1 MVEDFQSWLDS
12 NDLEKLFSDKR
23 DKETIDKE
31 MFLFVRSNDF
41 DNYFSYDGELGAL
54 YEKEGTLLRVWTPT
68 AKSVE
73 VWIYADD
80 SFKGPSTKI
89 EMVQKPKGI
98 FEAYL
103 PGDQHGT
110 IYVYKILFLNNRES
124 ISVDPYARATT
135 VNGMKSVIADLNR
148 TNPDGWGERL
158 PAFGLPEEAII
169 YELHIRDFSISETS
183 GIVNKGKFLGLTEKN
198 TQNASGRK
206 TGLDYLIDLG
216 ITHIQILPMFDYA
229 TVDEANLTEPQYN
242 WGYDPLNYNVP
253 EGSYST
259 DPFDPFNRIFELKQ
273 MIRTLHENGLR
284 VIMDVV
290 YNHVYDP
297 KDQALERT
305 VPGYF
310 YRYNADGSLANGT
323 GVGND
328 TASERHMMRKY
339 IIDSVKYWAKEYHLD
354 GFRFDLMGIHDS
366 VTMNA
371 IREALDKIDPSIIII
386 GEGWEMST
394 PLPEDLKAS
403 QRNAQAM
410 PRIAHFNDSIRIA
423 LKGSDFGD
431 EKDRGFI
438 SGKNYLEDLLLRNIK
453 GAMHLSSHSSYV
465 DPEQVIQYVEAHDNL
480 TLYDKLLRSN
490 PDDSEEVRIKRHTLA
505 TSIVLLSQGVP
516 FIHGGQEFLRTKAGV
531 ANSYQSPDEIN
542 QFEWERVTTFQES
555 VAYVK
560 GLIALR
566 KSEYLFRLHTHEEI
580 DAHFTMLSENFN
592 IIAFSLT
599 NSEKKYIVIFNG
611 NRSDVIFRI
620 QKGKYAI
627 LVEDNQ
633 VFLESMPEAVLMEK
647 ILVKAHT
654 TSVLCADNQYEAD
667 LQSEDSMDFL

>member
-273 MIRTLHENGLR
+273 MIRTLHDNGLR

-403 QRNAQAM
+403 QKNAQAM
-410 PRIAHFNDSIRIA
+410 PRIANFNDSIRVA

-580 DAHFTMLSENFN
+580 DTHFTMLSENFN
-592 IIAFSLT
+592 IVAFSLT

-654 TSVLCADNQYEAD
+654 TSVLCADNQYEGN

>member
-273 MIRTLHENGLR
+273 MIRTLHDNGLR

-566 KSEYLFRLHTHEEI
+566 KSEYLFHLHTHEEI
-580 DAHFTMLSENFN
+580 DTHFTMLSENFN
-592 IIAFSLT
+592 IVAFSLT

-611 NRSDVIFRI
+611 NRSDTIFRI

>member
-403 QRNAQAM
+403 QKNAQAM
-410 PRIAHFNDSIRIA
+410 PRIAHFNDSIRVA

-580 DAHFTMLSENFN
+580 DTHFTMLSENFN
-592 IIAFSLT
+592 IVAFSLT

-654 TSVLCADNQYEAD
+654 TSVLCADNQYEGD

>member
-273 MIRTLHENGLR
+273 MIRTLHDNGLR

-410 PRIAHFNDSIRIA
+410 PRIAHFNDSIRVA

-566 KSEYLFRLHTHEEI
+566 KSEYLFRLHTIEEI
-580 DAHFTMLSENFN
+580 EAHFTILSENFN
-592 IIAFSLT
+592 IVAFSLT

-654 TSVLCADNQYEAD
+654 TSVLCADNQYEGN

>member
-1 MVEDFQSWLDS
+1 MVEDFQSWLDN

-542 QFEWERVTTFQES
+542 QFEWERVTTYQES

-654 TSVLCADNQYEAD
+654 TSVLCVDNQYEGN

>member
-592 IIAFSLT
+592 IVAFSLT

-611 NRSDVIFRI
+611 NRSDTIFRI

>member
-89 EMVQKPKGI
+89 KMVQKPKGI

-273 MIRTLHENGLR
+273 MIRTLHDNGLR

-410 PRIAHFNDSIRIA
+410 PRIAHFNDSIRVA

-580 DAHFTMLSENFN
+580 DAHFTTLSENFN

-654 TSVLCADNQYEAD
+654 TSVLCADNQYEGD

>member
-273 MIRTLHENGLR
+273 MIRTLHDNGLR

-592 IIAFSLT
+592 IVAFSLT

-611 NRSDVIFRI
+611 NRSDTIFRI

>member
-1 MVEDFQSWLDS
+1 MVEDFQSWLDN

-273 MIRTLHENGLR
+273 MIRTLHDNGLR

-371 IREALDKIDPSIIII
+371 IREALDKIDQSIIII

-566 KSEYLFRLHTHEEI
+566 KSEYLFHLHTHEEI
-580 DAHFTMLSENFN
+580 DTHFTMLSENFN
-592 IIAFSLT
+592 IVAFSLT

-611 NRSDVIFRI
+611 NRSDTIFRI

-654 TSVLCADNQYEAD
+654 TSVLCADNQYEGD

>member
-305 VPGYF
+305 VPVYF

-566 KSEYLFRLHTHEEI
+566 KSEYLFRLHTIEEI
-580 DAHFTMLSENFN
+580 EAHFTILSENFN
-592 IIAFSLT
+592 IVAFSLT

-611 NRSDVIFRI
+611 NRSDTIFRI

>member
-273 MIRTLHENGLR
+273 MIRTLHDNGLR

-566 KSEYLFRLHTHEEI
+566 KSEYLFRLHTIEEI
-580 DAHFTMLSENFN
+580 EAHFTILSENFN
-592 IIAFSLT
+592 IVAFSLT

-654 TSVLCADNQYEAD
+654 TSVLCADNQYEGD

>member
-1 MVEDFQSWLDS
+1 MVEDFQSWLES
-12 NDLEKLFSDKR
+12 YDLEKLFSDKR

-41 DNYFSYDGELGAL
+41 DNYFSFDGELGAL
-54 YEKEGTLLRVWTPT
+54 YENEGTLLRVWTPT

-73 VWIYADD
+73 VWTYTDESI
-80 SFKGPSTKI
+80 KKPSQKI
-89 EMVQKPKGI
+89 AMVQKPKGI

-110 IYVYKILFLNNRES
+110 IYVYNILFLNNRET
-124 ISVDPYARATT
+124 ITVDPYARATT
-135 VNGMKSVIADLNR
+135 VNGTKSVITDLLR

-183 GIVNKGKFLGLTEKN
+183 GITNKEKFLGLTEKN
-198 TQNASGRK
+198 TKNPSGIS

-229 TVDEANLTEPQYN
+229 TVDETNLTEPQYN

-259 DPFDPFNRIFELKQ
+259 DPFDPFNRIIELKE

-310 YRYNADGSLANGT
+310 YRYNEDGSLANGT

-371 IREALDKIDPSIIII
+371 IRA
-386 GEGWEMST
+386 
-394 PLPEDLKAS
+394 
-403 QRNAQAM
+403 
-410 PRIAHFNDSIRIA
+410 AH
-423 LKGSDFGD
+423 G
-431 EKDRGFI
+431 
-438 SGKNYLEDLLLRNIK
+438 
-453 GAMHLSSHSSYV
+453 
-465 DPEQVIQYVEAHDNL
+465 
-480 TLYDKLLRSN
+480 
-490 PDDSEEVRIKRHTLA
+490 
-505 TSIVLLSQGVP
+505 
-516 FIHGGQEFLRTKAGV
+516 
-531 ANSYQSPDEIN
+531 QSPVAPAAGPARGPHDCRGP
-542 QFEWERVTTFQES
+542 QPGGAGRGAGDCRRPER
-555 VAYVK
+555 A
-560 GLIALR
+560 GRAR
-566 KSEYLFRLHTHEEI
+566 PPPRG
-580 DAHFTMLSENFN
+580 AGPGRP
-592 IIAFSLT
+592 AA
-599 NSEKKYIVIFNG
+599 
-611 NRSDVIFRI
+611 R
-620 QKGKYAI
+620 
-627 LVEDNQ
+627 Q
-633 VFLESMPEAVLMEK
+633 V
-647 ILVKAHT
+647 
-654 TSVLCADNQYEAD
+654 
-667 LQSEDSMDFL
+667 

>member
-273 MIRTLHENGLR
+273 MIRTLHDNGLR

-580 DAHFTMLSENFN
+580 DTHFTMLSENFN
-592 IIAFSLT
+592 IVAFSLT

-611 NRSDVIFRI
+611 NRSDTIFRI

-654 TSVLCADNQYEAD
+654 TSVLCADNQYEGD

>member
-183 GIVNKGKFLGLTEKN
+183 GIVNKGKFLGFTEKN

-273 MIRTLHENGLR
+273 MIRTLHDNGLR

-403 QRNAQAM
+403 QKNAQAM
-410 PRIAHFNDSIRIA
+410 PRIAHFNDSIRVA

-542 QFEWERVTTFQES
+542 QFEWERVTTFEES

-580 DAHFTMLSENFN
+580 DTHFTMLSENFN
-592 IIAFSLT
+592 IVAFSLT

-654 TSVLCADNQYEAD
+654 TSVLCADNQYEGD

>member
-183 GIVNKGKFLGLTEKN
+183 GIVNKGKFLGFTEKN

-273 MIRTLHENGLR
+273 MIRTLHDNGLR

-403 QRNAQAM
+403 QKNAQAM
-410 PRIAHFNDSIRIA
+410 PRIAHFNDSIRVA

-542 QFEWERVTTFQES
+542 QFEWERVTTFEES

-580 DAHFTMLSENFN
+580 DAHFTTLSENFN

-654 TSVLCADNQYEAD
+654 TSVLCADNQYEGN

>member
-273 MIRTLHENGLR
+273 MIRTLHDNGLR

-453 GAMHLSSHSSYV
+453 GAMHLSSRSSYV

-542 QFEWERVTTFQES
+542 QFEWERVTTFEES

-580 DAHFTMLSENFN
+580 DTHFTMLSENFN
-592 IIAFSLT
+592 IVAFSLT

-654 TSVLCADNQYEAD
+654 TSVLCADNQYEGD

>member
-410 PRIAHFNDSIRIA
+410 PRIAHFNDSIRVA

-453 GAMHLSSHSSYV
+453 GAMHLSSRSSYV

-580 DAHFTMLSENFN
+580 DTHFTMLSENFN
-592 IIAFSLT
+592 IVAFSLT

-654 TSVLCADNQYEAD
+654 TSVLCADNQYEGD

>member
-273 MIRTLHENGLR
+273 MIRTLHDNGLR

-580 DAHFTMLSENFN
+580 DAHFTTLSENFN

-654 TSVLCADNQYEAD
+654 TSVLCADNQYEGD

>member
-110 IYVYKILFLNNRES
+110 IYVYKIFFLNNRES

-273 MIRTLHENGLR
+273 MIRTLHDNGLR

-580 DAHFTMLSENFN
+580 DTHFTMLSENFN
-592 IIAFSLT
+592 IVAFSLT

-611 NRSDVIFRI
+611 NRSDTIFRI

>member
-1 MVEDFQSWLDS
+1 
-12 NDLEKLFSDKR
+12 
-23 DKETIDKE
+23 
-31 MFLFVRSNDF
+31 
-41 DNYFSYDGELGAL
+41 
-54 YEKEGTLLRVWTPT
+54 
-68 AKSVE
+68 
-73 VWIYADD
+73 
-80 SFKGPSTKI
+80 
-89 EMVQKPKGI
+89 
-98 FEAYL
+98 
-103 PGDQHGT
+103 
-110 IYVYKILFLNNRES
+110 
-124 ISVDPYARATT
+124 
-135 VNGMKSVIADLNR
+135 
-148 TNPDGWGERL
+148 
-158 PAFGLPEEAII
+158 
-169 YELHIRDFSISETS
+169 
-183 GIVNKGKFLGLTEKN
+183 
-198 TQNASGRK
+198 
-206 TGLDYLIDLG
+206 
-216 ITHIQILPMFDYA
+216 
-229 TVDEANLTEPQYN
+229 
-242 WGYDPLNYNVP
+242 
-253 EGSYST
+253 
-259 DPFDPFNRIFELKQ
+259 RIFELKQ

-410 PRIAHFNDSIRIA
+410 PRIAHFNDSIRVA

-654 TSVLCADNQYEAD
+654 TSVLCADNQYEGD

>member
-273 MIRTLHENGLR
+273 MIRTLHDNGLR

-654 TSVLCADNQYEAD
+654 TSVLCVDNQYEGN

>member
-273 MIRTLHENGLR
+273 MIRTLHDNGLR

-453 GAMHLSSHSSYV
+453 GAMHLSSRSSYV

-566 KSEYLFRLHTHEEI
+566 KSEYLFRLHTIEEI
-580 DAHFTMLSENFN
+580 DTHFTMLSENFN
-592 IIAFSLT
+592 IVAFSLT

-654 TSVLCADNQYEAD
+654 TSVLCADNQYEGD

>member
-410 PRIAHFNDSIRIA
+410 PRIAHFNDSIRVA

-566 KSEYLFRLHTHEEI
+566 KSEYLFRLHTIEEI
-580 DAHFTMLSENFN
+580 EAHFTILSENFN
-592 IIAFSLT
+592 IVAFSLT

>member
-1 MVEDFQSWLDS
+1 MVEDFQSWLDN

-273 MIRTLHENGLR
+273 MIRTLHDNGLR

-410 PRIAHFNDSIRIA
+410 PRIAHFNDSIRVA

-580 DAHFTMLSENFN
+580 DTHFTMLSENFN
-592 IIAFSLT
+592 IVAFSLT

-654 TSVLCADNQYEAD
+654 TSVLCADNQYEGD

>member
-273 MIRTLHENGLR
+273 MIRTLHDNGLR

-403 QRNAQAM
+403 QKNAQAM

-566 KSEYLFRLHTHEEI
+566 KSEYLFRLHTIEEI
-580 DAHFTMLSENFN
+580 EAHFTILSENFN
-592 IIAFSLT
+592 IVAFSLT

-654 TSVLCADNQYEAD
+654 TSVLCADNQYEGN

>member
-273 MIRTLHENGLR
+273 MIRTLHDNGLR

-423 LKGSDFGD
+423 VKGSDFGD

-542 QFEWERVTTFQES
+542 QFEWERVTTYQES

-592 IIAFSLT
+592 IVAFSLT

>member
-273 MIRTLHENGLR
+273 MIRTLHDNGLR

-542 QFEWERVTTFQES
+542 QFEWERVTTYQES

-592 IIAFSLT
+592 IVAFSLT
-599 NSEKKYIVIFNG
+599 NSKKKYIVIFNG
-611 NRSDVIFRI
+611 NRSDTIFRI

-633 VFLESMPEAVLMEK
+633 VFLESMPEAVVMEK

>member
-273 MIRTLHENGLR
+273 MIRTLHDNGLR

-410 PRIAHFNDSIRIA
+410 PRIAHFNDSIRVA

-542 QFEWERVTTFQES
+542 QFEWERVTTYQES

-580 DAHFTMLSENFN
+580 DAHFTTLSENFN

-654 TSVLCADNQYEAD
+654 TSVLCADNQYEGD
-667 LQSEDSMDFL
+667 LQSEDSMDFQ

>member
-580 DAHFTMLSENFN
+580 DAHFTTLSENFN

-654 TSVLCADNQYEAD
+654 TSVLCADNQYEGD

>member
-273 MIRTLHENGLR
+273 MIRTLHDNGLR

-566 KSEYLFRLHTHEEI
+566 KSEYLFRLHTIEEI
-580 DAHFTMLSENFN
+580 EAHFTILSENFN
-592 IIAFSLT
+592 IVAFSLT

-611 NRSDVIFRI
+611 NRSDTIFRI

-654 TSVLCADNQYEAD
+654 TSVLCADNQYEGD
-667 LQSEDSMDFL
+667 LQSEDTMDFL

>member
-580 DAHFTMLSENFN
+580 DTHFTMLSENFN

-654 TSVLCADNQYEAD
+654 TSVLCADNQYEGD

>member
-273 MIRTLHENGLR
+273 MIRTLHDNGLR

-386 GEGWEMST
+386 GDGWEMST

-403 QRNAQAM
+403 QKNAQAM
-410 PRIAHFNDSIRIA
+410 PRIAHFNDSIRVA

-580 DAHFTMLSENFN
+580 DTHFTMLSENFN
-592 IIAFSLT
+592 IVAFSLT

-611 NRSDVIFRI
+611 NRSDTIFRI

>member
-410 PRIAHFNDSIRIA
+410 PRIAHFNDSIRVA

-580 DAHFTMLSENFN
+580 DAHFTTLSENFN

-647 ILVKAHT
+647 ILVKVHT
-654 TSVLCADNQYEAD
+654 TSVLCADNQYEGD

>member
-273 MIRTLHENGLR
+273 MIRTLHDNGLR

-566 KSEYLFRLHTHEEI
+566 KSEYLFRLHTIEEI
-580 DAHFTMLSENFN
+580 EAHFTILSENFN
-592 IIAFSLT
+592 IVAFSLT

-647 ILVKAHT
+647 ILVKVHT
-654 TSVLCADNQYEAD
+654 TSVLCADNQYEGD

>member
-110 IYVYKILFLNNRES
+110 IYVYKILFLDNRES

-273 MIRTLHENGLR
+273 MIRTLHDNGLR

-403 QRNAQAM
+403 QKNAQAM
-410 PRIAHFNDSIRIA
+410 PRIAHFNDSIRVA

-566 KSEYLFRLHTHEEI
+566 KSEYLFHLHTHEEI
-580 DAHFTMLSENFN
+580 DTHFTMLSENFN
-592 IIAFSLT
+592 IVAFSLT

-654 TSVLCADNQYEAD
+654 TSVLCADNQYEGD
-667 LQSEDSMDFL
+667 LQSENSMDFL

>member
-592 IIAFSLT
+592 IVAFSLT

-654 TSVLCADNQYEAD
+654 TSVLCADNQYEGD
-667 LQSEDSMDFL
+667 LQSENSMDFL

>member
-273 MIRTLHENGLR
+273 MIRTLHDNGLR

-566 KSEYLFRLHTHEEI
+566 KSEYLFHLHTHEEI
-580 DAHFTMLSENFN
+580 DTHFTMLSENFN
-592 IIAFSLT
+592 IVAFSLT

-654 TSVLCADNQYEAD
+654 TSVLCADNQYEGN

>member
-273 MIRTLHENGLR
+273 MIRTLHDNGLR

-566 KSEYLFRLHTHEEI
+566 KSEYLFHLHTHEEI
-580 DAHFTMLSENFN
+580 DTHFTMLSENFN
-592 IIAFSLT
+592 IVAFSLT

>member
-1 MVEDFQSWLDS
+1 MVEDFQSWLDN

-273 MIRTLHENGLR
+273 MIRTLHDNGLR

-403 QRNAQAM
+403 QKNAQAM
-410 PRIAHFNDSIRIA
+410 PRIAHFNDSIRVA

-566 KSEYLFRLHTHEEI
+566 KSEYLFRLHTIEEI
-580 DAHFTMLSENFN
+580 EAHFTILSENFN
-592 IIAFSLT
+592 IVAFSLT

-611 NRSDVIFRI
+611 NRSDTIFRI

>member
-273 MIRTLHENGLR
+273 MIRTLHDNGLR

-410 PRIAHFNDSIRIA
+410 PRIAHFNDSIRVA

-580 DAHFTMLSENFN
+580 DTHFTMLSENFN
-592 IIAFSLT
+592 IVAFSLT

-620 QKGKYAI
+620 QKGKYAN

-654 TSVLCADNQYEAD
+654 TSVLCADNQYEGD